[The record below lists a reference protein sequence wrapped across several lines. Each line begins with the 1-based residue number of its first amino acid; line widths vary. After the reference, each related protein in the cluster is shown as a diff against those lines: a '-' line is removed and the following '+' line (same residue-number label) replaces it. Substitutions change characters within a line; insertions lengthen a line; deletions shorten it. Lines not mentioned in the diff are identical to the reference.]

1 MQLKKKRKRRQSVS
15 ATEEP
20 GLLEAREDDRKE
32 RRRGRKVE
40 DVVTSAGEGRG
51 RWSGRCGHG
60 SDPERGLDDCSVNSN
75 PLRQG
80 SPPKS
85 CAVAALMPEGSW
97 IRATELRDGK
107 LSTSPSRCR
116 KT

>member
-80 SPPKS
+80 TGAEILRRRSIDAGKAPGSLS
-85 CAVAALMPEGSW
+85 CGTVS
-97 IRATELRDGK
+97 
-107 LSTSPSRCR
+107 
-116 KT
+116 